1 MSQQFRDAFFQSG
14 LFQMTFVICL
24 SVFPIILVVILSECI
39 YVVLNQGSYVSKRRK
54 YAKWLFL
61 KLIGRINAL
70 NGAEMQETL
79 IEDIIKVLGQVQN
92 EILTFKD
99 ESGKFLSTTIVDY
112 SSDVH
117 KWFRIDQEERSKLDL
132 SRFVLKYKNFYAF

>member
-1 MSQQFRDAFFQSG
+1 M
-14 LFQMTFVICL
+14 LFLIKDHTYI
-24 SVFPIILVVILSECI
+24 
-39 YVVLNQGSYVSKRRK
+39 SKRRK